1 MTVRPRWSSTR
12 RGDRGTLPDPLA
24 GRHLERID
32 DVVGGGEGTVN
43 VVVTDLGDQLGF
55 VVRVVS
61 APRGVNVGRIQPPPT
76 RGIRRV
82 ERALVEWGQRYGH
95 DRTSLPPP
103 RSRPRSGV
111 NETTGVGSPSRA
123 TNSSKE
129 RTYARACS
137 SIACRPYPPPHR

>member
-24 GRHLERID
+24 GRHLERLD

-95 DRTSLPPP
+95 DRTSLPLPLLKTLAL
-103 RSRPRSGV
+103 RRLDR
-111 NETTGVGSPSRA
+111 ERTRL
-123 TNSSKE
+123 NSS
-129 RTYARACS
+129 
-137 SIACRPYPPPHR
+137 HRC